1 MKKIFVGL
9 ALGIAAMGSYA
20 QEVVTLNLGHVL
32 TPGSHYHAVAVKL
45 AEVALAKSKGT
56 LKIDIFPSGQLGGE
70 VKMIQ
75 SARTGVL
82 PLVVTGE
89 PPLENTVKEYGIFSL
104 PYLFHSVDEANG
116 ALQGPFGKHMLS
128 YMDKYGLTGLG
139 WISVLERNMYGT
151 KKIASLD
158 DMKGTKIRVIQS
170 PGYVKTYEALGAQ
183 PTPMAYSEVFMA
195 LQTGVVDAGE
205 ASPDQIIQDKFV
217 EVTKFYNMI
226 KIHYMPAVLLMSKSR
241 FNALSSEHQAVIREA
256 AAEAVKYG
264 ITVYKAG
271 YQDGLKQ
278 MRAAGITI
286 VEPDLKG
293 FHKATEV
300 IYEPLIKSIPDGK
313 KNVDAARAAMK

>member
-1 MKKIFVGL
+1 MKKLLVTL
-9 ALGIAAMGSYA
+9 AFGTAALASQA
-20 QEVVTLNLGHVL
+20 QEVVTLKLGHVL
-32 TPGSHYHAVAVKL
+32 TPASHYHAVAEKL
-45 AEVALAKSKGT
+45 AEVAAAQSKGT
-56 LKIDIFPSGQLGGE
+56 LKIEIFPSGQLGGE

-89 PPLENTVKEYGIFSL
+89 PPLENTIKEYGIFSL
-104 PYLFHSVDEANG
+104 PYLFKSVDAANG

-151 KKIASLD
+151 KKVQNVG

-170 PGYVKTYEALGAQ
+170 PGYVKAYEALGAQ

-226 KIHYMPAVLLMSKSR
+226 KIHYMPAVLLMSKSS
-241 FNALSSEHQAVIREA
+241 FDGLSREHQAIMRSA
-256 AAEAVKYG
+256 ADQAVKHG
-264 ITVYKAG
+264 IAVYKAG
-271 YQDGLKQ
+271 YQDGMKQ
-278 MRAAGITI
+278 MKAAGVTI
-286 VEPDLKG
+286 VEPDLTG

-300 IYEPLIKSIPDGK
+300 IYAPLISGIPDGQ
-313 KNVDAARAAMK
+313 KNVDAARAAAR